1 MLFLF
6 SLDLDINYICNL
18 LRMHKWWCILHIERY
33 VYVYVCKMSRHW
45 YIRRYIRT
53 KIMSRCCMHLR
64 TYLKLHICVL
74 YIWMPKLCINT
85 VFKVLFNS
93 LNSFLKFRYTNPLLK
108 WQNNGKL
115 ILENKMYPMIVIM
128 ALAYTV
134 FSQMFYKTNKTFILI
149 WAVLRMF

>member
-45 YIRRYIRT
+45 YIRRYIRR

-93 LNSFLKFRYTNPLLK
+93 LNSFLKFRYTNP
-108 WQNNGKL
+108 
-115 ILENKMYPMIVIM
+115 I
-128 ALAYTV
+128 T
-134 FSQMFYKTNKTFILI
+134 QMTEQRKTDSWKQDVSDDYDHGIGIHCIQSN
-149 WAVLRMF
+149 VL

>member
-6 SLDLDINYICNL
+6 SLDLDINYMCNL

-33 VYVYVCKMSRHW
+33 IYVYVCKMSRHW

-53 KIMSRCCMHLR
+53 KIMSSCCMHLR

-93 LNSFLKFRYTNPLLK
+93 LNSLDIQTHYSNDRTTENWFLKTRCVRWLWS
-108 WQNNGKL
+108 WQWHTL
-115 ILENKMYPMIVIM
+115 YSV
-128 ALAYTV
+128 
-134 FSQMFYKTNKTFILI
+134 KTFIKQTFILI